1 MQVLSLRVVYCGTPE
16 FAVPTLDAL
25 MQSRHQ
31 VVGVVTVPDRAQ
43 GRGQKQ
49 APSRIKERALE
60 LGLPVEQPEEL
71 HEPEFLSHLR
81 EAHCELL
88 VVVAFRI
95 LPVAVFEI
103 PRLGAVNLHAS
114 LLPAYRGAAPV
125 ERALMD
131 GCMETGVTTFQIARR
146 VDEGEVWMQ
155 RAVAIE
161 ASDNAGRLAAR
172 LATAGAD
179 LVLETLEGLAEGRLS
194 PVQQNHALA
203 TRAPKITAEDRPIR
217 WDQPAAVSHH
227 RVRALAPRPGATA
240 RRQGKQLKVLETGFD
255 PDADVAPPGVVGAL
269 DRLRGIA
276 VGTGRGTLY
285 LRQVQPEGRGAM
297 EVSAYLR
304 GYPLTSGDRFE

>member
-1 MQVLSLRVVYCGTPE
+1 LFCGTPE
-16 FAVPTLDAL
+16 FAVPTLDTLAA
-25 MQSRHQ
+25 SRHR
-31 VVGVVTVPDRAQ
+31 VVGVLTVPDRPQ
-43 GRGQKQ
+43 GRGLKP
-49 APSRIKERALE
+49 APSAVKERALQ
-60 LGLPVEQPEEL
+60 LGLPLLQPERLDQPEL
-71 HEPEFLSHLR
+71 LGSVR
-81 EAHCELL
+81 ETACDIL

-95 LPVAVFEI
+95 LPPELFGL
-103 PRLGAVNLHAS
+103 PGLGAINLHAS

>member
-1 MQVLSLRVVYCGTPE
+1 LSLRVLFCGTPE
-16 FAVPTLDAL
+16 FAVPTLDTLAA
-25 MQSRHQ
+25 SRHR
-31 VVGVVTVPDRAQ
+31 VVGVLTVPDRPQ
-43 GRGQKQ
+43 GRGLKP
-49 APSRIKERALE
+49 APSAVKERALQ
-60 LGLPVEQPEEL
+60 LGLPLLQPERLDQPEL
-71 HEPEFLSHLR
+71 LGSVR
-81 EAHCELL
+81 ETACDIL

-95 LPVAVFEI
+95 LPPELFGL
-103 PRLGAVNLHAS
+103 PRLGAINLHAS

-131 GCMETGVTTFQIARR
+131 GCLETGVTTFQIARR

>member
-1 MQVLSLRVVYCGTPE
+1 MSLRVLFCGTPE
-16 FAVPTLDAL
+16 FAVPTLDTLVA
-25 MQSRHQ
+25 SRHR
-31 VVGVVTVPDRAQ
+31 VVGVLTVPDRPQ
-43 GRGQKQ
+43 GRGLKP
-49 APSRIKERALE
+49 APSAVKERALK
-60 LGLPVEQPEEL
+60 LGLPLWQPEGLDQPEL
-71 HEPEFLSHLR
+71 LDSVR
-81 EAHCELL
+81 ETACDIL

-95 LPVAVFEI
+95 LPPELFGL
-103 PRLGAVNLHAS
+103 PRLGAINLHAS

-131 GCMETGVTTFQIARR
+131 GCLETGVTTFQIARR

-203 TRAPKITAEDRPIR
+203 TRAPKITAEDRPIH

-240 RRQGKQLKVLETGFD
+240 RIQGKQLKVLETDFD
-255 PDADVAPPGVVGAL
+255 PDADVAPPGVVAAL

-304 GYPLTSGDRFE
+304 GYPMQTGDRFE

>member
-1 MQVLSLRVVYCGTPE
+1 MSLRVLFCGTPE
-16 FAVPTLDAL
+16 FAVPTLDTLAA
-25 MQSRHQ
+25 SRHR
-31 VVGVVTVPDRAQ
+31 VVGVLTVPDRPQ
-43 GRGQKQ
+43 GRGLRPV
-49 APSRIKERALE
+49 PSAVKVRALE
-60 LGLPVEQPEEL
+60 LGLPLLQPERLDQPEL
-71 HEPEFLSHLR
+71 LGSVR
-81 EAHCELL
+81 ETACDIL

-95 LPVAVFEI
+95 LPPELFGL
-103 PRLGAVNLHAS
+103 PRLGAINLHAS